1 MSGLKQR
8 CTKMWNEG
16 VKKFKRRK
24 YVTNDRIVNFRV
36 ACFWRNYLCLIAN
49 KLRNASKLCWPIT
62 FVFVL
67 MLKSFIIIKFSYLSE
82 VLLKDIVISSEKES
96 RFTLFWSRY
105 FFIRNFNVSANMF
118 TEFWL
123 LHFAQLQIK
132 LLSTTFIKP
141 GYIFF
146 YLS

>member
-1 MSGLKQR
+1 M
-8 CTKMWNEG
+8 
-16 VKKFKRRK
+16 
-24 YVTNDRIVNFRV
+24 
-36 ACFWRNYLCLIAN
+36 ACFWPNYLCLIAN
-49 KLRNASKLCWPIT
+49 KSQNASKFSWPIT

-96 RFTLFWSRY
+96 RFTLFWSRF

-123 LHFAQLQIK
+123 LHFEQLQIK
-132 LLSTTFIKP
+132 PLSTTFIKP
-141 GYIFF
+141 GLYFF
-146 YLS
+146 LSFVAFTSWPCKWGLLVVKLSSSFAWLIKKYWFQFLN